1 MNIAGIIAEYNPF
14 HSGHKRHVEL
24 TRESGASHIVAVMSG
39 SMVQRGEVAVL
50 DPHERARAAVA
61 GGVDLVL
68 ELAPQFALGAARDF
82 ARAGVGILSRLG
94 CVNVLSFGAECP
106 DVEALKNALS
116 ELESGELEIKAL
128 MSRGKTYPQAAAEVC
143 KSAAKIISGQNN
155 TLALEYLRALRGS
168 GISPLAVERT
178 VMHDAEKPKNGFAS
192 AAYIRELLR
201 RSENVEE
208 YLGAQPNENA
218 LSFCENGERAILF
231 RLSQLGK
238 EDFKNTPYCKELAGR
253 LYEASR
259 RAESLDEIYRLV
271 KPRNVTQARVRR
283 AVMLAALGITL
294 DDVKQPAF
302 ARVLALNEK
311 GAEIL
316 HLCRKTADIPLG
328 GSLSALSRISPE
340 AKRQAEIIELASR
353 LQQLCRKTAQ
363 GVSEFRKSARMIG

>member
-1 MNIAGIIAEYNPF
+1 MKIAGIIAEYNPF

-82 ARAGVGILSRLG
+82 ARAGVGILSSLG

-155 TLALEYLRALRGS
+155 TLALEYLRALRSS

-201 RSENVEE
+201 RGENAEE
-208 YLGAQPNENA
+208 YLGAQPDENA

-231 RLSQLGK
+231 RLSQLGE
-238 EDFKNTPYCKELAGR
+238 EDFKDTPYCKELAGR
-253 LYEASR
+253 LFEASR

-294 DDVKQPAF
+294 DDVKQPTF

-363 GVSEFRKSARMIG
+363 GVSEFRKSARMIV